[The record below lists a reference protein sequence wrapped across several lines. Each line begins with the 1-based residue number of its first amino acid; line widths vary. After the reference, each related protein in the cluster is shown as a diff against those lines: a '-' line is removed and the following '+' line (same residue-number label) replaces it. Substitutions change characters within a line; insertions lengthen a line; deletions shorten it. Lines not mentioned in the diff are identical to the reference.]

1 MSPGHPTHVRK
12 LARAA
17 SFVMSTNQSGKLKTL
32 DRCLFHPCKKEGAKL
47 PDSGRGLR
55 TRRHSGSQ
63 TSPSEHKAAGYGN
76 FPWQP
81 DMPFTK
87 AGELTAFCHSSVL
100 ASSQRLFVPRRA
112 EEADHPEEQRAGGQ
126 PRLRA
131 GAALLGS
138 RLFPE
143 NPYQAFS
150 FKTLSKILCSLGTAH
165 HSMALEPDPPLLAT
179 AVGNGFTAIPGKLR
193 GKAMGGQTRITSF
206 AQFSGTGS
214 SPAAGCRSQTLTE
227 EDYFET

>member
-17 SFVMSTNQSGKLKTL
+17 SFVMSTNQSGKPKTL

-165 HSMALEPDPPLLAT
+165 HSMALEPDPPLHYSTGHSSREWLYSNSWET
-179 AVGNGFTAIPGKLR
+179 ERKSNGWPDTHHLLR
-193 GKAMGGQTRITSF
+193 TVFWYRVQPCCWM
-206 AQFSGTGS
+206 
-214 SPAAGCRSQTLTE
+214 
-227 EDYFET
+227 